1 LPDKICEEKRVG
13 SRVIKTLTGRT
24 GPEPEVEANKRA
36 NGAVIVH
43 QM

>member
-1 LPDKICEEKRVG
+1 MPDKICEEKRVD
-13 SRVIKTLTGRT
+13 SRVIKTLTGRM
-24 GPEPEVEANKRA
+24 GLEPEVEANKRA